1 MNLQVSHAASSETYN
16 YSYYI
21 SSKAAGINMQT
32 LQELH
37 FSPRQRDIIR
47 LLLLG
52 NYPKK
57 IAGMLHITPGTLH
70 NYISNLYLATGSH
83 CMSEFMSFLIRSGF
97 AVDSRHGIVTRN
109 GMPF

>member
-1 MNLQVSHAASSETYN
+1 
-16 YSYYI
+16 
-21 SSKAAGINMQT
+21 MQT

-57 IAGMLHITPGTLH
+57 IAVMLRITPGTLH
-70 NYISNLYLATGSH
+70 NYMTNLYLLTGSH
-83 CMSEFMSFLIRSGF
+83 CMSEFMSFLIRNGF
-97 AVDSRHGIVTRN
+97 AVDSSRGMVTRHGI
-109 GMPF
+109 PF